1 MDLDADPTGLL
12 KAMEPNASQPFI
24 DESRKLLTE
33 GLFPRIERCV
43 EKLSDQDVWWR
54 ANPES
59 NSIGNLLL
67 HLSGNVRQWI
77 VSGVGGAPD
86 HRRRQQEFDAQG
98 PRPRSELLSGLR
110 ATVQDADRVLA
121 SLTPASLLERRHI
134 QGCDVT
140 VLEAVYHVVEHFS
153 MHTGQII
160 LLTKMFKGD
169 LGLYDLSDGTP
180 RPQWHDKT
188 KPSPR

>member
-1 MDLDADPTGLL
+1 
-12 KAMEPNASQPFI
+12 MEPQASRPFI
-24 DESRKLLTE
+24 DESRKLLTTS
-33 GLFPRIERCV
+33 LFPRIERCI
-43 EKLSDQDVWWR
+43 EKLSDEEVWWR

-77 VSGVGGAPD
+77 VSGLGGAPHD
-86 HRRRQQEFDAQG
+86 RQRQQEFDARG
-98 PRPRSELLSGLR
+98 PIPRAELLSRLGES
-110 ATVQDADRVLA
+110 VHEVDRVLA
-121 SLTPASLLERRHI
+121 ALDPASLLEQRQI

-169 LGLYDLSDGTP
+169 VGLYDVSDGTP
-180 RPQWHDKT
+180 RPQWHQQDNAGGD
-188 KPSPR
+188 KPSTP